1 MGMKDHREIHVIG
14 GGLAG
19 LTAAAFAARAGASVV
34 VHESRQRL
42 GGRATTDEREGFR
55 FDQGPHALYLGGPAI
70 DALRDLGID
79 PAGVTPS
86 RLGTLVRDGVVHA
99 APTTPGTFLSTSVL
113 SIRDKLELGR
123 VLAALVRQ
131 RAADHAHRTVQEWA
145 DDMTRRPAVRQ
156 VLDALVRLATYANH
170 PETMSADLA
179 ISLLQQASGPGV
191 RYIDGGWQ
199 VLVDQLAGV
208 ATAAGA
214 RIERGAVRHQ
224 VPDAAAVIVAAGGP
238 ATAAALLDVEWSVGP
253 AAEAACLDLGL
264 RGRPPVPFALGV
276 DEPLYASEHSI
287 AGGRSPEGCSVLAV
301 AEYLGAGVAPDRSR
315 LERYVRAVGVA
326 DDDIVVERYL
336 HRMVVNTAIPVA
348 AGGGMAGRPGTEV
361 PERPGA
367 FVAGDWV
374 GPEGNL
380 SDAAIASARDAALAA
395 VRHVERLPVVG

>member
-1 MGMKDHREIHVIG
+1 MQDHREIHIIG

-70 DALRDLGID
+70 GALRDLGID

-86 RLGTLVRDGVVHA
+86 RLGTLVRDGVVHD

-113 SIRDKLELGR
+113 GVRDKLELGR
-123 VLAALVRQ
+123 VLAGIVRQ
-131 RAADHAHRTVQEWA
+131 RAADHAHRTVEEWA

-179 ISLLQQASGPGV
+179 VRLLQQASGPGV
-191 RYIDGGWQ
+191 RYVDGGWQ
-199 VLVDQLAGV
+199 VLVDQLASV

-214 RIERGAVRHQ
+214 RIEHGAVRSE

-253 AAEAACLDLGL
+253 AAEASCLDLGL

-287 AGGRSPEGCSVLAV
+287 AGGRAPEGSSVLAV
-301 AEYLGAGVAPDRSR
+301 AEYLGADAEPDRER
-315 LERYVRAVGVA
+315 LERYVRTIGVP

-336 HRMVVNTAIPVA
+336 HRMVVSTAIPVA

-361 PERPGA
+361 PGRPGA

-380 SDAAIASARDAALAA
+380 SDAAIASARAAALAA